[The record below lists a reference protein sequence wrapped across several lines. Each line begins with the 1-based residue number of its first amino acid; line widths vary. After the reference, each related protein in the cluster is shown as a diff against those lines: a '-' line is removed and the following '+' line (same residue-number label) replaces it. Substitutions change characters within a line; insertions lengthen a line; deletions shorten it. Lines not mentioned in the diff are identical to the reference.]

1 MYVKMRILKMN
12 LECKLCQHIFKE
24 ECLAPKNGMCAFFI
38 PAVMSLIVIRMHRF
52 AFVDKQPDKLIVLTG
67 IKDNKL
73 ILVLKKR
80 AGLEMLTGGI
90 VLYVCVN
97 CP

>member
-1 MYVKMRILKMN
+1 MPGSQKWYVCVFHTSR
-12 LECKLCQHIFKE
+12 
-24 ECLAPKNGMCAFFI
+24 
-38 PAVMSLIVIRMHRF
+38 MSLIVIRMHRF

-67 IKDNKL
+67 IKDNKVS
-73 ILVLKKR
+73 LVLKKR
-80 AGLEMLTGGI
+80 VGLEMLTGGI